1 MVASRRWGRT
11 AFGCLFSILLV
22 VTAVYFAVNVGEP
35 YLRYYRFL
43 DGMKQEARFSARF
56 TDDQIQARLAALAD
70 SLGLPEAAGRVRVRR
85 ASNRISLSSSYYE
98 RVEMPLIV
106 RDILFSPQAEWTY

>member
-1 MVASRRWGRT
+1 L
-11 AFGCLFSILLV
+11 GCLVSLLLAV
-22 VTAVYFAVNVGEP
+22 AAVYFAVNVGEP
-35 YLRYYRFL
+35 YVRYYRYL

-56 TDDQIQARLAALAD
+56 TDEEIQRRLAALAD

-85 ASNRISLSSSYYE
+85 ASNRISLSTSYYE

>member
-1 MVASRRWGRT
+1 VVRRRAGRSN
-11 AFGCLFSILLV
+11 FGCLLLLLLA
-22 VTAVYFAVNVGEP
+22 VTAVYFGVNVGEP
-35 YLRYYRFL
+35 YVRYYRYV

-56 TDDQIQARLAALAD
+56 SDEEIQRHLSALAD

-85 ASNRISLSSSYYE
+85 ASNRISLSTSYYE

>member
-1 MVASRRWGRT
+1 VVARRRGRT
-11 AFGCLFSILLV
+11 NFGCLLTLLLF

-35 YLRYYRFL
+35 YVRYYRFL

-56 TDDQIQARLAALAD
+56 TDEDIQRRLSALAD
-70 SLGLPEAAGRVRVRR
+70 SLGLPEAARRVRVRR
-85 ASNRISLSSSYYE
+85 ASNRISLSTSYYE

-106 RDILFSPQAEWTY
+106 RDILFAPQAEWTY

>member
-1 MVASRRWGRT
+1 VVARRRGRT
-11 AFGCLFSILLV
+11 NFGCLLGLLV
-22 VTAVYFAVNVGEP
+22 IVTAVYFAVNVGEP
-35 YLRYYRFL
+35 YFRYYRYL

-56 TDDQIQARLAALAD
+56 TDDEIQRRLAALAD

-85 ASNRISLSSSYYE
+85 ASNRISLSTSYYE

>member
-1 MVASRRWGRT
+1 VVGRRRGRT
-11 AFGCLFSILLV
+11 NFGCLFSILLL
-22 VTAVYFAVNVGEP
+22 VTAVYFAVSVGEP
-35 YLRYYRFL
+35 YLRYFRFL

-56 TDDQIQARLAALAD
+56 TDEQIQTRLAALAD

-85 ASNRISLSSSYYE
+85 ESNRISLSSTYYE

-106 RDILFSPQAEWTY
+106 REILFSPQAEWTY

>member
-1 MVASRRWGRT
+1 METQRRGLST
-11 AFGCLFSILLV
+11 FGCLLGQLLV
-22 VTAVYFAVNVGEP
+22 VTAVYLAINVGEP

-56 TDDQIQARLAALAD
+56 SDEEIQRRLAALAD
-70 SLGLPEAAGRVRVRR
+70 SLGLPEAAGRIRVRR
-85 ASNRISLSSSYYE
+85 ASNRISISTSYYE

-106 RDILFSPQAEWTY
+106 RDILFSPQADWTY

>member
-1 MVASRRWGRT
+1 MVARRRGRT
-11 AFGCLFSILLV
+11 NFGCLLGLLV
-22 VTAVYFAVNVGEP
+22 IVTAVYFAVNVGEP
-35 YLRYYRFL
+35 YFRYYRYL

-56 TDDQIQARLAALAD
+56 TDDEIQRRLAALAD

-85 ASNRISLSSSYYE
+85 ASNRISLSTSYYE

>member
-1 MVASRRWGRT
+1 MVARRRGRT
-11 AFGCLFSILLV
+11 KFGCLLGLLLV
-22 VTAVYFAVNVGEP
+22 VTGVYFGVSVGEP
-35 YLRYYRFL
+35 YIRYYRYL

-56 TDDQIQARLAALAD
+56 TDEEIQRRLSALAD

-85 ASNRISLSSSYYE
+85 ESKRISLSSSYYE

>member
-1 MVASRRWGRT
+1 LGRT
-11 AFGCLFSILLV
+11 NFGCLVSLLLV
-22 VTAVYFAVNVGEP
+22 VTVIYFGVNVGEP

-56 TDDQIQARLAALAD
+56 TDDQIQTRLAALAD

-85 ASNRISLSSSYYE
+85 AANHISLSSSYYE

>member
-1 MVASRRWGRT
+1 VVRRRVGRT
-11 AFGCLFSILLV
+11 NFGCLISLLLA

-35 YLRYYRFL
+35 YIRYYRFL

-56 TDDQIQARLAALAD
+56 TDDQIQVRLSALAD

>member
-1 MVASRRWGRT
+1 MVRRRHGKT
-11 AFGCLFSILLV
+11 NFGCLFSLLLG
-22 VTAVYFAVNVGEP
+22 VTIVYFAVSIGEP
-35 YLRYYRFL
+35 YLRYYRYL

-56 TDDQIQARLAALAD
+56 TDEQIQTRLAALAD

-85 ASNRISLSSSYYE
+85 ASNRISLSSTYYE

>member
-1 MVASRRWGRT
+1 MVSARAGRT
-11 AFGCLFSILLV
+11 KFGCLLSLLLL
-22 VTAVYFAVNVGEP
+22 VTAVYFTINVGEP

-56 TDDQIQARLAALAD
+56 SDEEIQRRLAALAD
-70 SLGLPEAAGRVRVRR
+70 SLGLPEAAGRIRVRR
-85 ASNRISLSSSYYE
+85 ASNRISISTSYYE

-106 RDILFSPQAEWTY
+106 RDILFSPQADWTY

>member
-1 MVASRRWGRT
+1 MVSRRRGRT
-11 AFGCLFSILLV
+11 NFGCLLSLLFA
-22 VTAVYFAVNVGEP
+22 VTLVYFVVNVGEP

-56 TDDQIQARLAALAD
+56 TDEDIQRRLAALAD

-85 ASNRISLSSSYYE
+85 ASNRISISSSYYE

-106 RDILFSPQAEWTY
+106 KDILFTPQADWTY

>member
-1 MVASRRWGRT
+1 MVRRRRGRT
-11 AFGCLFSILLV
+11 NFGCLVAILLV
-22 VTAVYFAVNVGEP
+22 VTAGYFGRNIGEP

-56 TDDQIQARLAALAD
+56 TDDDIQKRLAALAD

-85 ASNRISLSSSYYE
+85 ASNRISLSSTYYE
-98 RVEMPLIV
+98 RVEMPLV
-106 RDILFSPQAEWTY
+106 VKDILFSPQAEWTY

>member
-1 MVASRRWGRT
+1 MKRRTGRT
-11 AFGCLFSILLV
+11 NFGCLFSILLL
-22 VTAVYFAVNVGEP
+22 VTAVYFGVNVGEP
-35 YLRYYRFL
+35 YFRYYRFL

-56 TDDQIQARLAALAD
+56 TDEQIHVRLAALAD

-85 ASNRISLSSSYYE
+85 EPSHISLSSSYYE

>member
-1 MVASRRWGRT
+1 MRRRVGRT
-11 AFGCLFSILLV
+11 NFGCLFSVLLA

-35 YLRYYRFL
+35 YVRYYRFL
-43 DGMKQEARFSARF
+43 DGSGYSPICEVW
-56 TDDQIQARLAALAD
+56 TD
-70 SLGLPEAAGRVRVRR
+70 SLGLPEAAGRIRVRR
-85 ASNRISLSSSYYE
+85 ASNRISLSTSYYE

>member
-11 AFGCLFSILLV
+11 AFGCLLTILLL

-85 ASNRISLSSSYYE
+85 ASNHVSLSSSYYE

>member
-1 MVASRRWGRT
+1 MTRRAGRT
-11 AFGCLFSILLV
+11 NFGCLLTLLLFA
-22 VTAVYFAVNVGEP
+22 TAVYFAVNVGEP
-35 YLRYYRFL
+35 YMRYYRYL

-56 TDDQIQARLAALAD
+56 TDEEIQRRLSALAD

-85 ASNRISLSSSYYE
+85 ESKRISLSTSYYE

-106 RDILFSPQAEWTY
+106 RDILFTPQAEWAY

>member
-1 MVASRRWGRT
+1 MVERRPGRT
-11 AFGCLFSILLV
+11 NLGCLVTLLFAV
-22 VTAVYFAVNVGEP
+22 AVVYFAVNVGEP
-35 YLRYYRFL
+35 YVRYYRYL

-56 TDDQIQARLAALAD
+56 TDEEIQRRLAALAD

-85 ASNRISLSSSYYE
+85 ASNRISLSTSYYE

>member
-1 MVASRRWGRT
+1 MVSTRAGRT
-11 AFGCLFSILLV
+11 KFGCLLSLLLL
-22 VTAVYFAVNVGEP
+22 VTAVYFIVNVGEP

-56 TDDQIQARLAALAD
+56 SDEEIQRRLAALAD
-70 SLGLPEAAGRVRVRR
+70 SLGLPEAAGRIRVRR
-85 ASNRISLSSSYYE
+85 ASNRISISTSYYE

-106 RDILFSPQAEWTY
+106 RDILFSPQADWTY